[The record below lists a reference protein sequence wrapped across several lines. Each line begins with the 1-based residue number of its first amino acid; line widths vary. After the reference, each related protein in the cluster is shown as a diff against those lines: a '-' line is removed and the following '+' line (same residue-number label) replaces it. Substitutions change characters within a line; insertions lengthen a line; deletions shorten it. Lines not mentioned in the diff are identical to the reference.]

1 MYDLISPKY
10 KMTLIDNINTKIWE
24 LYESYKK
31 VEFYIEKWISYVSV
45 DWSFE
50 EEATFTIKR
59 DSKNNIDLLATLNK
73 IDNETLLKIAMDL
86 EIETPNFIP
95 AIPTFKNEIKSEYL
109 NASNTFQKAFKEIE
123 EHPDLAIGLAN
134 STLESII
141 KEILKDNIFD
151 KKLSE
156 FNSKTLYDLTNQILK
171 ELSLFPQNSMPN
183 EIKAIG
189 SSMLSMNKNIEQLR
203 SNKSRFHGKL
213 EEDIFIN
220 ESIYAYF
227 IVNSVATI
235 GLFLISFYKTKFKIQ
250 EIQEIEEIEEIPF

>member
-31 VEFYIEKWISYVSV
+31 VEFYIEKWVSYVSV

-73 IDNETLLKIAMDL
+73 IGSETLLKIAMDL
-86 EIETPNFIP
+86 EIETPDFIP

-151 KKLSE
+151 KKVSE
-156 FNSKTLYDLTNQILK
+156 FNSKTLYELTNQILK
-171 ELSLFPQNSMPN
+171 ELSLFPQSDMPN
-183 EIKAIG
+183 EIKTIG

-213 EEDIFIN
+213 EEDILIN

-227 IVNSVATI
+227 IVNSVTTI
-235 GLFLISFYKTKFKIQ
+235 GLFLISFYKTKFKT
-250 EIQEIEEIEEIPF
+250 EEIPF

>member
-50 EEATFTIKR
+50 EVATFTIKR

-73 IDNETLLKIAMDL
+73 IGSETLLKIAMDL
-86 EIETPNFIP
+86 EIETPDFIP

-151 KKLSE
+151 KKVSE

-171 ELSLFPQNSMPN
+171 ELSLFPQSDMPD
-183 EIKAIG
+183 EIKRIG

-213 EEDIFIN
+213 EEDILIN

-227 IVNSVATI
+227 IVNSVTTI
-235 GLFLISFYKTKFKIQ
+235 GLFLISFYKTKFKT
-250 EIQEIEEIEEIPF
+250 EEIPF

>member
-50 EEATFTIKR
+50 EVATFTIKR

-73 IDNETLLKIAMDL
+73 IGSETLLKIAMDL
-86 EIETPNFIP
+86 EIETPDFIP

-151 KKLSE
+151 KKVSE
-156 FNSKTLYDLTNQILK
+156 FNSKTLYELTNQILK
-171 ELSLFPQNSMPN
+171 ELSLFPQSDMPN
-183 EIKAIG
+183 EIKTIG

-213 EEDIFIN
+213 EEDILIN

-227 IVNSVATI
+227 IVNSVTTI
-235 GLFLISFYKTKFKIQ
+235 GLFLISFYKTKFKT
-250 EIQEIEEIEEIPF
+250 EEIPF

>member
-10 KMTLIDNINTKIWE
+10 KMTLIDNIDTKIWE

-31 VEFYIEKWISYVSV
+31 VEFYIEKWVSYVSV

-50 EEATFTIKR
+50 EVATFTIKR

-73 IDNETLLKIAMDL
+73 IGSETLLKIAMDL
-86 EIETPNFIP
+86 EIETPDFIP

-151 KKLSE
+151 KKVSE

-171 ELSLFPQNSMPN
+171 ELSLFPQSDMPD
-183 EIKAIG
+183 EIKRIG

-213 EEDIFIN
+213 EEDILIN

-227 IVNSVATI
+227 IVNSVTTI
-235 GLFLISFYKTKFKIQ
+235 GLFLISFYKTKFKT
-250 EIQEIEEIEEIPF
+250 EEIPF

>member
-10 KMTLIDNINTKIWE
+10 KMTLIDNIDTKIWE

-31 VEFYIEKWISYVSV
+31 VEFYIEKWVSYVSV

-73 IDNETLLKIAMDL
+73 IGSETLLKIAMDL
-86 EIETPNFIP
+86 EIETPDFIP

-151 KKLSE
+151 KKVSE

-171 ELSLFPQNSMPN
+171 ELSLFPQSDMPD
-183 EIKAIG
+183 EIKRIG

-213 EEDIFIN
+213 EEDILIN

-227 IVNSVATI
+227 IVNSVTTI
-235 GLFLISFYKTKFKIQ
+235 GLFLISFYKTKFKT
-250 EIQEIEEIEEIPF
+250 EEIPF

>member
-1 MYDLISPKY
+1 MNDLISPKY

-50 EEATFTIKR
+50 EEATFIIKR

-73 IDNETLLKIAMDL
+73 IDSETLLKIAIDL
-86 EIETPNFIP
+86 EIETPDFIP
-95 AIPTFKNEIKSEYL
+95 AIPTFKNEIKSEYI
-109 NASNTFQKAFKEIE
+109 NASHTFQKAFKEIE

-171 ELSLFPQNSMPN
+171 ELSLFPQSDMPN

-213 EEDIFIN
+213 EEDILIN

-227 IVNSVATI
+227 IVNSVTTI
-235 GLFLISFYKTKFKIQ
+235 GLFLISFYKKFKI
-250 EIQEIEEIEEIPF
+250 EKIEEIPF

>member
-31 VEFYIEKWISYVSV
+31 VEFYIEKWVSYVSV

-50 EEATFTIKR
+50 EVATFTIKR

-73 IDNETLLKIAMDL
+73 IGSETLLKIAMDL
-86 EIETPNFIP
+86 EIETPDFIP

-151 KKLSE
+151 KKVSE
-156 FNSKTLYDLTNQILK
+156 FNSKTLYELTNQILK
-171 ELSLFPQNSMPN
+171 ELSLFPQSDMPN
-183 EIKAIG
+183 EIKTIG

-213 EEDIFIN
+213 EEDILIN

-227 IVNSVATI
+227 IVNSVTTI
-235 GLFLISFYKTKFKIQ
+235 GLFLISFYKTKFKT
-250 EIQEIEEIEEIPF
+250 EEIPF

>member
-10 KMTLIDNINTKIWE
+10 KMTLIDNIDTKIWE

-31 VEFYIEKWISYVSV
+31 VEFYIEKWVSYVSV

-73 IDNETLLKIAMDL
+73 IGSETLLKIAMDL
-86 EIETPNFIP
+86 EIETPDFIP

-151 KKLSE
+151 KKVSE

-171 ELSLFPQNSMPN
+171 ELSLFPQSDMPN
-183 EIKAIG
+183 EIKTIG

-213 EEDIFIN
+213 EEDILIN

-227 IVNSVATI
+227 IVNSVTTI
-235 GLFLISFYKTKFKIQ
+235 GLFLISFYKTKFKT
-250 EIQEIEEIEEIPF
+250 EEIPF

>member
-1 MYDLISPKY
+1 MNNLISPKY
-10 KMTLIDNINTKIWE
+10 KMALIDDTYNKIWE
-24 LYESYKK
+24 LYGSYKK

-50 EEATFTIKR
+50 EEATFIIKR

-73 IDNETLLKIAMDL
+73 IDSETLLKIAMDL
-86 EIETPNFIP
+86 EIETPDFIP
-95 AIPTFKNEIKSEYL
+95 AIPTFKNEIKSEYI
-109 NASNTFQKAFKEIE
+109 NASHTFQKAFKEIE
-123 EHPDLAIGLAN
+123 EDPDLAIGLAN

-171 ELSLFPQNSMPN
+171 ELSLFPQSDMPN

-213 EEDIFIN
+213 EEDILIN

-227 IVNSVATI
+227 IVNSVTTI
-235 GLFLISFYKTKFKIQ
+235 GLFLISFYKTKFKT
-250 EIQEIEEIEEIPF
+250 EETDEIEVIPF

>member
-31 VEFYIEKWISYVSV
+31 VEFYIEKWVSYVSV

-50 EEATFTIKR
+50 EVATFTIKR

-73 IDNETLLKIAMDL
+73 IGSETLLKIAMDL
-86 EIETPNFIP
+86 EIETPDFIP

-151 KKLSE
+151 KKVSE

-171 ELSLFPQNSMPN
+171 ELSLFPQSDMPN
-183 EIKAIG
+183 EIKTIG

-213 EEDIFIN
+213 EEDILIN

-227 IVNSVATI
+227 IVNSVTTI
-235 GLFLISFYKTKFKIQ
+235 GLFLISFYKTKFKT
-250 EIQEIEEIEEIPF
+250 EEIPF

>member
-1 MYDLISPKY
+1 MNDLISPKY

-50 EEATFTIKR
+50 EEATFIIKR
-59 DSKNNIDLLATLNK
+59 DLKNNIDLLATLNK
-73 IDNETLLKIAMDL
+73 IDSETLLKIAIDL
-86 EIETPNFIP
+86 EIETPDFIP
-95 AIPTFKNEIKSEYL
+95 AIPTFKNEIKSEYI
-109 NASNTFQKAFKEIE
+109 NASHTFQKAFKEIE

-171 ELSLFPQNSMPN
+171 ELSLFPQSDMPN

-213 EEDIFIN
+213 EEDILIN

-227 IVNSVATI
+227 IVNSVTTI
-235 GLFLISFYKTKFKIQ
+235 GLFLISFYKKFKI
-250 EIQEIEEIEEIPF
+250 EKIEEIPF

>member
-50 EEATFTIKR
+50 EVATFTIKR

-73 IDNETLLKIAMDL
+73 IGSETLLKIAMDL
-86 EIETPNFIP
+86 EIETPDFIP

-151 KKLSE
+151 KKVSE

-171 ELSLFPQNSMPN
+171 ELSLFPQSDMPN
-183 EIKAIG
+183 EIKTIG

-213 EEDIFIN
+213 EEDILIN

-227 IVNSVATI
+227 IVNSVTTI
-235 GLFLISFYKTKFKIQ
+235 GLFLISFYKTKFKT
-250 EIQEIEEIEEIPF
+250 EEIPF

>member
-1 MYDLISPKY
+1 MYNLISPKY

-45 DWSFE
+45 YWSVE
-50 EEATFTIKR
+50 EEPTFIIKR

-73 IDNETLLKIAMDL
+73 IDSETLLKIAMDL
-86 EIETPNFIP
+86 EIETPDFIP
-95 AIPTFKNEIKSEYL
+95 AIPTFKNEIKSEYI
-109 NASNTFQKAFKEIE
+109 NASHTFQKAFKEIE
-123 EHPDLAIGLAN
+123 EDPDLAIGLAN

-171 ELSLFPQNSMPN
+171 ELSLFPQSDMPN

-213 EEDIFIN
+213 EEDILIN

-227 IVNSVATI
+227 IVNSVTTI
-235 GLFLISFYKTKFKIQ
+235 GLFLISFYKTKFKT
-250 EIQEIEEIEEIPF
+250 EETDEIEVIPF

>member
-73 IDNETLLKIAMDL
+73 IGSETLLKIAMDL
-86 EIETPNFIP
+86 EIETPDFIP

-151 KKLSE
+151 KKVSE
-156 FNSKTLYDLTNQILK
+156 FNSKTLYELTNQILK
-171 ELSLFPQNSMPN
+171 ELSLFPQSDMPN
-183 EIKAIG
+183 EIKTIG

-213 EEDIFIN
+213 EEDILIN

-227 IVNSVATI
+227 IVNSVTTI
-235 GLFLISFYKTKFKIQ
+235 GLFLISFYKTKFKT
-250 EIQEIEEIEEIPF
+250 EEIPF

>member
-1 MYDLISPKY
+1 MNNLISPKY

-50 EEATFTIKR
+50 EEATFIIKR

-73 IDNETLLKIAMDL
+73 IDSETLLKIAIDL
-86 EIETPNFIP
+86 EIETPDFIP
-95 AIPTFKNEIKSEYL
+95 AIPTFKNEIKSEYI
-109 NASNTFQKAFKEIE
+109 NASHTFQKAFKEIE

-171 ELSLFPQNSMPN
+171 ELSLFPQSDMPN

-213 EEDIFIN
+213 EEDILIN

-227 IVNSVATI
+227 IVNSVTTI
-235 GLFLISFYKTKFKIQ
+235 GLFLISFYKTKFKT
-250 EIQEIEEIEEIPF
+250 EETDEIEEIPF

>member
-10 KMTLIDNINTKIWE
+10 KMTLIDNIDTKIWE

-31 VEFYIEKWISYVSV
+31 VEFYIEKWVSYVSV

-73 IDNETLLKIAMDL
+73 IGSETLLKIAMDL
-86 EIETPNFIP
+86 EIETPDFIP

-151 KKLSE
+151 KKVSE
-156 FNSKTLYDLTNQILK
+156 FNSKTLYELTNQILK
-171 ELSLFPQNSMPN
+171 ELSLFPQSDMPN
-183 EIKAIG
+183 EIKTIG

-213 EEDIFIN
+213 EEDILIN

-227 IVNSVATI
+227 IVNSVTTI
-235 GLFLISFYKTKFKIQ
+235 GLFLISFYKTKFKT
-250 EIQEIEEIEEIPF
+250 EEIPF